1 MDSYRGKRKT
11 DLIRKLLL
19 ETVGKNPDLFCYYV
33 SIQEARQLLGQG
45 SEIIIDE
52 EKSSEPIRKL
62 TDC

>member
-1 MDSYRGKRKT
+1 MDSCRGKRKT

-45 SEIIIDE
+45 GEIIIDK
-52 EKSSEPIRKL
+52 EKPSKPNKKL

>member
-33 SIQEARQLLGQG
+33 SIQEARQLLGQSG
-45 SEIIIDE
+45 ETVIDGNDI
-52 EKSSEPIRKL
+52 SEPPRKL